1 MKCCP
6 PTARWKTS
14 ANIPPVLQPL
24 FRDRDVVSLRLNI
37 AGVRISISA
46 SFPISPHPFPPEYS
60 TFRDATNAPLGGV
73 DFSVLLTDGIP
84 PASQWGTLVTVA
96 APWRLFRDGL
106 IRRLVWDGNDPQ
118 DPLWLA
124 EFVPD
129 STVVTVKCGPRLLTH
144 LEGAITIQNPF
155 HYPLDQLLMMYQFVG
170 RGQGIV
176 HSAGLV
182 MRRRCVVAAGRSGA
196 GKSTLSRLWAARHG
210 EGSLLSDDRVILGR
224 SSNVG
229 AVPDAYGSPWPGELG
244 AALNERCSV
253 SALVF
258 LSKARVN
265 RLVAITSRE
274 AMERLFPL
282 TSIPWFDA
290 EYLDLALT
298 NVERWVEGIPVYEFQ
313 FAPDE
318 GAVSTLETLFAVSAP

>member
-1 MKCCP
+1 MSSRSQP
-6 PTARWKTS
+6 PPS
-14 ANIPPVLQPL
+14 
-24 FRDRDVVSLRLNI
+24 DRDVVSLRLNI
-37 AGVRISISA
+37 AGVRILISA
-46 SFPISPHPFPPEYS
+46 SLPISPYPFPPEYR
-60 TFRDATNAPLGGV
+60 TFCDGTSPELSGA
-73 DFSVLLTDGIP
+73 DFTVLLTHGIP
-84 PASQWGTLVTVA
+84 PASQWGKLVTEA
-96 APWRLFRDGL
+96 APWRLFRDGP
-106 IRRLVWDGNDPQ
+106 IRRLVWDGNDAQ

-129 STVVTVKCGPRLLTH
+129 STVVTVKCGPQLLTH
-144 LEGAITIQNPF
+144 LDGAITLQNPF

-170 RGQGIV
+170 QGKGIV

-182 MRRRCVVAAGRSGA
+182 LREQCIIAAGRSGA

-210 EGSLLSDDRVILGR
+210 DGSLLSDDRVILGR
-224 SSNVG
+224 SSNAG

-244 AALNERCSV
+244 AALNERCAV
-253 SALVF
+253 RALVF

-265 RLVAITSRE
+265 RLVALTSRE

-298 NVERWVEGIPVYEFQ
+298 NVERWVEGIPVYEFH
-313 FAPDE
+313 FTPDE
-318 GAVSTLETLFAVSAP
+318 GAVSTLETLFTVSAT